1 MEPISILTYIAISH
15 FSYTVVNNFLDYI
28 KIKYNFYEIQ
38 QDLSFVNN
46 KADTII
52 CLHQELSN
60 DIKKLKQKIDNTE

>member
-1 MEPISILTYIAISH
+1 MEPITILTYIAISH

-28 KIKYNFYEIQ
+28 KIRYNFYEIQ

-52 CLHQELSN
+52 CLNQELLN
-60 DIKKLKQKIDNTE
+60 DIKKLKLKD

>member
-1 MEPISILTYIAISH
+1 MEPITILTYIAISH

-28 KIKYNFYEIQ
+28 KIRYNFYEIQ

-52 CLHQELSN
+52 CLNQELSN
-60 DIKKLKQKIDNTE
+60 DIKKLKLKD

>member
-1 MEPISILTYIAISH
+1 MGPITILTYIAISH

-28 KIKYNFYEIQ
+28 KIRYNFYEIQ

-52 CLHQELSN
+52 CLNQELSN
-60 DIKKLKQKIDNTE
+60 DIKKLKLKD